1 MALKPKTGMTKKA
14 EKKAAKAEKKEAKLV
29 ATRGNMLFNERW
41 KQAEA
46 TSIPKYFS
54 LCMVGCF
61 FGIWLGFYRIS
72 ASAQTYQSGAVTLMC
87 TLLSGYMGYH
97 GGFAAGIFIAFGYFL
112 PDPAYREWSKKKY
125 DAGRYYTFAAGD
137 TVILR
142 GLGTEL
148 NGLLAWVVIPMPK
161 TSTDYNFRSNEK
173 FVIEP
178 IIILTANM
186 MPSKE
191 KLDKAEVMN
200 GRDMQVIGAARER
213 MVNGRMHNEMQ

>member
-1 MALKPKTGMTKKA
+1 MFT
-14 EKKAAKAEKKEAKLV
+14 
-29 ATRGNMLFNERW
+29 
-41 KQAEA
+41 
-46 TSIPKYFS
+46 
-54 LCMVGCF
+54 
-61 FGIWLGFYRIS
+61 
-72 ASAQTYQSGAVTLMC
+72 
-87 TLLSGYMGYH
+87 
-97 GGFAAGIFIAFGYFL
+97 FGYTIQRRFGMVSI
-112 PDPAYREWSKKKY
+112 SK
-125 DAGRYYTFAAGD
+125 
-137 TVILR
+137 
-142 GLGTEL
+142 
-148 NGLLAWVVIPMPK
+148 VIPMPK

>member
-1 MALKPKTGMTKKA
+1 
-14 EKKAAKAEKKEAKLV
+14 
-29 ATRGNMLFNERW
+29 
-41 KQAEA
+41 
-46 TSIPKYFS
+46 
-54 LCMVGCF
+54 
-61 FGIWLGFYRIS
+61 
-72 ASAQTYQSGAVTLMC
+72 
-87 TLLSGYMGYH
+87 
-97 GGFAAGIFIAFGYFL
+97 
-112 PDPAYREWSKKKY
+112 
-125 DAGRYYTFAAGD
+125 
-137 TVILR
+137 
-142 GLGTEL
+142 
-148 NGLLAWVVIPMPK
+148 MPK